1 MATSIKRSKGSQSSL
16 RIGTFS
22 YWIKIATPHSTS
34 GGFQVYSNTVA
45 DDNNRGYCQYT
56 SDGKW
61 RMVDNDSGGTHI
73 QLRTNRLFRDHNAW
87 YHFVIRIDTTQ
98 STNTDRVRLYVN
110 GVQETSFD
118 QTDYPAQNDDLKIFE
133 GGQTDREYM
142 NRIYGGS
149 AQSAN
154 WYVSHFHYC
163 DGQSYAPTEF
173 GETDANGV
181 WKIKTSPSVT
191 YGNQGW
197 FMFKD
202 DASLND
208 DSGNSNNWSSDSGT
222 IQKSEDNPSNVFAT
236 FNPLDNYYPAM
247 TLTNGNTR
255 ALTISGK
262 YTYTPTTLGMTS
274 GKYYC
279 EIKTSAQ
286 SGSQDAMVVGITST
300 SSSSTTS
307 DLGTSSTDWG
317 YYANGDG
324 TNGQYRN
331 NSSLTSYGNTW
342 TTNDIIGIALD
353 LDNNKLYFSKNGT
366 WQNSGDPTSGATG
379 TGAIS
384 ITDVSST
391 PRGAYFFSANNWSST
406 TNATFDANF
415 GNGYFGTTAV
425 ASAGTNASGNG
436 IFEYDV
442 PTGYTALSTKG
453 LNT

>member
-61 RMVDNDSGGTHI
+61 RMVDNDTGGTHI

-87 YHFVIRIDTTQ
+87 YHFVVRIDTTQ
-98 STNTDRVRLYVN
+98 ATSTDRVRLYVN

-118 QTDYPAQNDDLKIFE
+118 QTDYPAQNTDLKIFE

-173 GETDANGV
+173 GEYDANGV

-197 FMFKD
+197 FMFKN

-222 IQKSEDNPSNVFAT
+222 IQKSEDSPSNVFAT
-236 FNPLDNYYPAM
+236 WNPLDNYYPAM
-247 TLTNGNTR
+247 TLSNGNTR
-255 ALTISGK
+255 ALTIAGK
-262 YTYTPTTLGMTS
+262 YTYIPSTLGMTS
-274 GKYYC
+274 GKYYA
-279 EIKTSAQ
+279 EIKCTAQ
-286 SGSQDAMVVGITST
+286 SGSQNEFLVGITST
-300 SSSSTTS
+300 STTATTHE
-307 DLGTSSTDWG
+307 LGHNTNDYG
-317 YYANGDG
+317 YNAPAGNSRTGD
-324 TNGQYRN
+324 TA
-331 NSSLTSYGNTW
+331 SSYGATF
-342 TTNDIIGIALD
+342 TTGDIIGIAVD
-353 LDNNKLYFSKNGT
+353 LDNNKLYFHKNGT
-366 WQNSGDPTSGATG
+366 YQNSGVPTSGSTG

-384 ITDVSST
+384 ITDVAST
-391 PRGAYFFSANNWSST
+391 SRGAYFFGVGYFSST
-406 TNATFDANF
+406 DTGTYDANF

-425 ASAGTNASGNG
+425 ASAGTNASGIG

-453 LNT
+453 LNL

>member
-16 RIGTFS
+16 RIGTYS

-34 GGFQVYSNTVA
+34 GGFQVYTNTVA
-45 DDNNRGYCQYT
+45 NDNNRGYWQYT

-61 RMVDNDSGGTHI
+61 RMVDNDDGGTHI
-73 QLRTNRLFRDHNAW
+73 QLRTNRLFRDVNAW
-87 YHFVIRIDTTQ
+87 YHFVVRIDTTQ
-98 STNTDRVRLYVN
+98 ATSTDRVRLYVN

-118 QTDYPAQNDDLKIFE
+118 QTDYPAQNTDLKIFE

-149 AQSAN
+149 PQSAN

-163 DGQSYAPTEF
+163 DGQSYAPTVF
-173 GETDANGV
+173 GSQDATTGE
-181 WKIKTSPSVT
+181 WKINTSPSVT

-222 IQKSEDNPSNVFAT
+222 IQKSEDNPNNVFAT
-236 FNPLDNYYPAM
+236 WNPLTKLHNGTY
-247 TLTNGNTR
+247 TFTNGNTTCEVNVR
-255 ALTISGK
+255 RGTHSTLGASSGK
-262 YTYTPTTLGMTS
+262 FYWETKLISNNNTNNNATGISAKHSTAGNDGTGEAAEEYIYKSDGQ
-274 GKYYC
+274 
-279 EIKTSAQ
+279 KTSNN
-286 SGSQDAMVVGITST
+286 T
-300 SSSSTTS
+300 SSSYAST
-307 DLGTSSTDWG
+307 
-317 YYANGDG
+317 Y
-324 TNGQYRN
+324 TNG
-331 NSSLTSYGNTW
+331 
-342 TTNDIIGIALD
+342 DIIGVAMD

-366 WQNSGDPTSGATG
+366 WQNSGVPTSGSTG

-384 ITDVSST
+384 IIA
-391 PRGAYFFSANNWSST
+391 PAST
-406 TNATFDANF
+406 TDNFYVANAGNENDTAKWSANF

-425 ASAGTNASGNG
+425 SSAGTNASGNG

-453 LNT
+453 LNL

>member
-61 RMVDNDSGGTHI
+61 RMVDNDTGGTHI

-173 GETDANGV
+173 GETDSTTGE

-208 DSGNSNNWSSDSGT
+208 DSGNSNNWSSDTGT

-236 FNPLDNYYPAM
+236 WNPLNEISSVAY
-247 TLTNGNTR
+247 TNGNTTFTNSSSANR
-255 ALTISGK
+255 LAFSNYAFTK
-262 YTYTPTTLGMTS
+262 

-279 EIKTSAQ
+279 ELK
-286 SGSQDAMVVGITST
+286 VVEHNSNYTHIGLNDINSYRLTNAYVNEPTNKKVSYLNDGRVFIHGGTLDSTGITY
-300 SSSSTTS
+300 TT
-307 DLGTSSTDWG
+307 G
-317 YYANGDG
+317 
-324 TNGQYRN
+324 
-331 NSSLTSYGNTW
+331 
-342 TTNDIIGIALD
+342 DIIGMACD
-353 LDNNKLYFSKNGT
+353 MDNGYLYYHKNGSYL
-366 WQNSGDPTSGATG
+366 NSGDPTSGASG
-379 TGAIS
+379 TGGFDIYNHGDIDYCFAVSNSDGGTNPVIS
-384 ITDVSST
+384 
-391 PRGAYFFSANNWSST
+391 
-406 TNATFDANF
+406 ANF

-425 ASAGTNASGNG
+425 SSAGTNASGNG

-442 PTGYTALSTKG
+442 PTGFTALSTKG
-453 LNT
+453 LNL